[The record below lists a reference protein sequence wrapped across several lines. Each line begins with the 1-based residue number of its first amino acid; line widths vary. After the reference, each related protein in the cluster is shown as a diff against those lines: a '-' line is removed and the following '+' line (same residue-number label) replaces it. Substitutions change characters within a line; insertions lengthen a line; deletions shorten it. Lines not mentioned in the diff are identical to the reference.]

1 MPGTERPEP
10 GLGLSRLWNHLLD
23 ISQPFLPPAGPAGAG
38 QPESLK

>member
-10 GLGLSRLWNHLLD
+10 ALGLSRLWNHLLD